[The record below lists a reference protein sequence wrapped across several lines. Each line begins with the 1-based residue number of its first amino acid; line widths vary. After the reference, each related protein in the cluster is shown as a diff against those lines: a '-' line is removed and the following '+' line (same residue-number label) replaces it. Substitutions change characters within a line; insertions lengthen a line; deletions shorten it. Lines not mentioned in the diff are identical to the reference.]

1 MKYEIELFKNNNNN
15 NSNQITTTNNNQNI
29 ITNSNNNNT
38 VNNTINIIKFGA
50 RGPKRSSHPCGSE
63 RLSEILTEAEM
74 MKITKYINLSVNE
87 SIKMVHFNN
96 KRPQYKNIRIKNLKD
111 VYLLFFLL
119 KK

>member
-1 MKYEIELFKNNNNN
+1 MQKQCKIHPKTLQKINKQIINNNNNNNN
-15 NSNQITTTNNNQNI
+15 NSNNINNGIIINNI
-29 ITNSNNNNT
+29 
-38 VNNTINIIKFGA
+38 VKFGA